1 VLCFGGVEPFCLLF
15 NIHAERALSEG
26 LSFSFKK
33 QPDSAAAAAAT
44 AGVEP
49 CDKDPRASA
58 AGPFAEASAHAA
70 NGAGADRAVD
80 GSYVLADT
88 ASLATTI
95 ADFSGSDWHM

>member
-1 VLCFGGVEPFCLLF
+1 LD
-15 NIHAERALSEG
+15 AERALSEG
-26 LSFSFKK
+26 ISFSFKK
-33 QPDSAAAAAAT
+33 RPGAAAAAE
-44 AGVEP
+44 GVEP